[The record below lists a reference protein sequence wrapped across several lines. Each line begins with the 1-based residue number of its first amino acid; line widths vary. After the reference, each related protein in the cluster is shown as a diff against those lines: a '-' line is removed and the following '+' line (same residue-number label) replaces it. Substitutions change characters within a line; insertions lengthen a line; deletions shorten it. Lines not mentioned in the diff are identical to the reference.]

1 MQRRLSYLDV
11 LRIVGS
17 VFVVFMH
24 TAAGAL
30 RTDVAGHTGWFFL
43 AALSSLAFSAV
54 PLFFM
59 ITGYVLTASERT
71 KDVRVLFRERLPR
84 LIVPLLF
91 WSVLYILQ
99 RLAAAHELSAR
110 AFGAMALSALRQPVN
125 VSLWFMYALVAMYLV
140 SPLLC
145 GGLRSLERR
154 GELLLLGIIALVK
167 AVSALAVVFPAFGA
181 KYLDFAVLNY
191 LDAFGGHLA
200 CFVLGWFLGKTKKRV
215 PAPAIRAAAIVL
227 WAVVA
232 AGTILRSKAAGEY
245 VASFQSQTGLFETA
259 LAGCIFLL
267 VKQAGRLDRPA
278 VGKITREI
286 APCTFPIYLMHNLL
300 LLLSGAFAPVSLSGV
315 VLKTVVIYA
324 AALIIAW
331 VCRFVPVL
339 SYLACGLPRRRK
351 RGSGS
356 AG

>member
-1 MQRRLSYLDV
+1 MQRRLTYLDV

-30 RTDVAGHTGWFFL
+30 RTDVAGHAGWYFL

-59 ITGYVLTASERT
+59 ITGYVLTASGRT
-71 KDVRVLFRERLPR
+71 GDVRVLFRERLPR

-91 WSVLYILQ
+91 WSVLYILR
-99 RLAAAHELSAR
+99 RLTASHELTAR
-110 AFGAMALSALRQPVN
+110 AFGAAALSALRQPAN
-125 VSLWFMYALVAMYLV
+125 VSLWFMYALIAMYLV

-145 GGLRSLERR
+145 GGLRSLDRREER
-154 GELLLLGIIALVK
+154 LLLGIMAAVK
-167 AVSALAVVFPAFGA
+167 GVSALATVFPAFGA
-181 KYLDFAVLNY
+181 KYLDFAVLDY
-191 LDAFGGHLA
+191 LDAFSGHLA
-200 CFVLGWFLGKTKKRV
+200 CFVLGWLLGKTKKRV
-215 PAPAIRAAAIVL
+215 PAPALWIAALAL
-227 WAVVA
+227 WAVVT
-232 AGTILRSKAAGEY
+232 AGTILRSRAAGEY
-245 VASFQSQTGLFETA
+245 AAAFQSQTGLFEIA

-278 VGKITREI
+278 VEKIAREV
-286 APCTFPIYLMHNLL
+286 APCTFPIYLMHNLI
-300 LLLSGAFAPVSLSGV
+300 LLLSVTFAPVWLTGV
-315 VLKTVVIYA
+315 VLKTVAVYV

-331 VCRFVPVL
+331 VCRWIPVL
-339 SYLACGLPRRRK
+339 SYLACGLPRRK

>member
-1 MQRRLSYLDV
+1 MQRRLTYLDV

-30 RTDVAGHTGWFFL
+30 RADVAGHTGWFFL
-43 AALSSLAFSAV
+43 SALSSPAYCAV
-54 PLFFM
+54 PIFFM

-84 LIVPLLF
+84 LVVPLLF
-91 WSVLYILQ
+91 WSVLYIFYHLT
-99 RLAAAHELSAR
+99 ASHELSVR
-110 AFGAMALSALRQPVN
+110 AFGAMALSALRREVN

-154 GELLLLGIIALVK
+154 GEWLLLGIIALVK

-181 KYLDFAVLNY
+181 KYLDFAALNY

-215 PAPAIRAAAIVL
+215 PAPALWAAATVL
-227 WAVVA
+227 WAVVT
-232 AGTILRSKAAGEY
+232 AGTILRSKAAGYY
-245 VASFQSQTGLFETA
+245 VTDFLSQTGFFETA
-259 LAGCIFLL
+259 LAGCVFLL
-267 VKQAGRLDRPA
+267 VKQAGRLERPA
-278 VGKITREI
+278 AGKITREI

-300 LLLSGAFAPVSLSGV
+300 LLLSGAFSPVSLSGV
-315 VLKTVVIYA
+315 VLKTVAVYA
-324 AALIIAW
+324 AALVIAW

-339 SYLACGLPRRRK
+339 SYLACGLPRRGRK
-351 RGSGS
+351 R
-356 AG
+356 AP